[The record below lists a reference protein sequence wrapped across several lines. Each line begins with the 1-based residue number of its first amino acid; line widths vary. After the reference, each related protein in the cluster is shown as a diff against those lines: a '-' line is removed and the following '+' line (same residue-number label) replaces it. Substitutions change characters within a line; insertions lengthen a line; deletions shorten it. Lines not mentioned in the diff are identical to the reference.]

1 MNLSWLLG
9 SLGTLFLDFG
19 VFAQFFIY
27 RSMDDDEEEEDF
39 EVVVEEEEEDRGR
52 SVQ

>member
-1 MNLSWLLG
+1 
-9 SLGTLFLDFG
+9 LGTLFLDFG

-27 RSMDDDEEEEDF
+27 RSMDDEEEDF

>member
-1 MNLSWLLG
+1 
-9 SLGTLFLDFG
+9 LGTLFLDFG

-27 RSMDDDEEEEDF
+27 RSMDDDEEDF
-39 EVVVEEEEEDRGR
+39 EVVVEEEDRGR